1 MEKKGKVNKEI
12 DRAAAV
18 RSTGSGPV
26 TNRSISSPPPALP
39 HNDWSLQL
47 YPRQQTGKGEEKK
60 SVMLGKIRHEI
71 DDDDD
76 AIGWFLH

>member
-1 MEKKGKVNKEI
+1 MSYRNKGKVNKES

-26 TNRSISSPPPALP
+26 ANGSINSPPSVDGVYRCACYCKWKK
-39 HNDWSLQL
+39 D
-47 YPRQQTGKGEEKK
+47 EEEK
-60 SVMLGKIRHEI
+60 SVMQGKIRREN

-76 AIGWFLH
+76 DDF

>member
-1 MEKKGKVNKEI
+1 MSYRNKGKVNKES

-26 TNRSISSPPPALP
+26 ANRSINSPPPSG
-39 HNDWSLQL
+39 WSVQLCTLLQM
-47 YPRQQTGKGEEKK
+47 GKGEEEK
-60 SVMLGKIRHEI
+60 SVMQGKIRRKN

-76 AIGWFLH
+76 AIG